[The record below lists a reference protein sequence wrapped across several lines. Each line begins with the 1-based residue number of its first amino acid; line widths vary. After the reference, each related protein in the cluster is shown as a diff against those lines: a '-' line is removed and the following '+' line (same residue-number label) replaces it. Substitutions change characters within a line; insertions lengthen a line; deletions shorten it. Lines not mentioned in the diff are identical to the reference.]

1 MLCPSRGWSRPTSR
15 FSWKGTESSGVVPWH
30 TAAYPPTLIEV
41 FRRLERSKPVV
52 GPHLALD
59 ELVAAGLLIV
69 GAETIVEVGVELCH
83 PTRSGERRPV
93 TIGAGCH
100 IRSGTIVYSGV
111 VLGDRVQT
119 GHHVMIRE
127 NALIGDH
134 SVVGTGAVVEFG
146 TTVGN
151 RVLIETRAYV
161 TALMIVEDDVFIGPG
176 VVTTNDRRML
186 WRREGAGLRLVG
198 PVLRAGARIG
208 GGAVLLPAVEV
219 GARSVVA
226 AGAVVTHDVP
236 AFAVVAGNPAR
247 IVRMLSPDDERL
259 LEIDA

>member
-1 MLCPSRGWSRPTSR
+1 MQVSRCP
-15 FSWKGTESSGVVPWH
+15 
-30 TAAYPPTLIEV
+30 
-41 FRRLERSKPVV
+41 ERSTTVV
-52 GPHLALD
+52 GTSLTLD
-59 ELVAAGLLIV
+59 QLVAAGLLIV
-69 GAETIVEVGVELCH
+69 GAGTLIEAGVEICH
-83 PTRSGERRPV
+83 PTRAGERRLV
-93 TIGAGCH
+93 AIGAGCH
-100 IRSGTIVYSGV
+100 IRSGTVVYSGV

-127 NALIGDH
+127 NATVGSH

-146 TTVGN
+146 TIVGE

-161 TALMIVEDDVFIGPG
+161 TALMVVEDDVFIGPG

-186 WRREGAGLRLVG
+186 WRREGAGQRLVG
-198 PVLRAGARIG
+198 PILRAGARIG

-219 GARSVVA
+219 GTRSVVA

-247 IVRMLSPDDERL
+247 IIRMLSPDDEPVL
-259 LEIDA
+259 DVGQ

>member
-1 MLCPSRGWSRPTSR
+1 MFGPFL
-15 FSWKGTESSGVVPWH
+15 
-30 TAAYPPTLIEV
+30 AA
-41 FRRLERSKPVV
+41 
-52 GPHLALD
+52 D
-59 ELVAAGLLIV
+59 ELVDAGLLIV
-69 GAETIVEVGVELCH
+69 GASTIIEGGVELCH
-83 PTRSGERRPV
+83 MTRTGERRPV

-100 IRSGTIVYSGV
+100 IRSGTVIYSGV

-127 NALIGDH
+127 NALVGSQ

-161 TALMIVEDDVFIGPG
+161 TALMVVEDDVFIGPG

-186 WRREGAGLRLVG
+186 WRREGAGQRLTG

-219 GARSVVA
+219 GTRSVVA

-247 IVRMLSPDDERL
+247 IVRMLSPDDEPL
-259 LEIDA
+259 LTTDW

>member
-1 MLCPSRGWSRPTSR
+1 MV
-15 FSWKGTESSGVVPWH
+15 GT
-30 TAAYPPTLIEV
+30 
-41 FRRLERSKPVV
+41 
-52 GPHLALD
+52 HLAPD

-69 GAETIVEVGVELCH
+69 GAGTLIEPGVEICH

-93 TIGAGCH
+93 TIGTGCH
-100 IRSGTIVYSGV
+100 LRSGTIVYSGV
-111 VLGDRVQT
+111 VLGNRVQT

-127 NALIGDH
+127 NATVGSQ

-161 TALMIVEDDVFIGPG
+161 TALMVVEDDVFIGPG

-186 WRREGAGLRLVG
+186 WRREGAGQRLVG
-198 PVLRAGARIG
+198 PILRAGARIG

-226 AGAVVTHDVP
+226 AGAVVTQDVP

-247 IVRMLSPDDERL
+247 IIRMLSPDDEPL
-259 LEIDA
+259 LDTDD